1 MDSFQEALSRYQ
13 NDAGSLARGALQGN
27 EAGLRAKASMVSMK
41 ESALSAKAGFDF
53 TKKVSAERDETQAG
67 SEIGQGGMIG
77 APAIL
82 KAGSMLAAKRSES
95 LASKWKSVN
104 ASRQRAKEGGNEE
117 GPDQN
122 VEQDFNEGEH
132 PGMETPQAGGDATRT
147 GKIGD
152 IEVSRGEQRSP
163 IDDNDFD
170 QDAPEVQD
178 TPSSVQEP
186 DDLNLGTG
194 KPRQVM
200 NESSQAEP
208 QVSQSKPQVTQ
219 AEEYPE
225 GGGGADFYK
234 SVPQEA
240 SQAEG
245 QATQAES
252 QASQEASQAESQ
264 ATSEADTA
272 GADAEADVEDLAPEI
287 TAASS
292 AWGTAAGALGGAL
305 GIAGGAFGIY
315 AMIEGVKGAIDASK
329 EMSEDP
335 YSAIRGK
342 IASAQGKISA
352 IQSEVG
358 GDQFT
363 SKLGAG
369 TPSFGSMAVPS
380 FDTSKMGSMMGSH
393 F

>member
-27 EAGLRAKASMVSMK
+27 EAGLRAQASMVSMK
-41 ESALSAKAGFDF
+41 ESALSARAGFDF
-53 TKKVSAERDETQAG
+53 TKKITGERDETQAG

-82 KAGSMLAAKRSES
+82 KAGSALAAWRSSS
-95 LASKWKSVN
+95 LTTKWKGVN
-104 ASRQRAKEGGNEE
+104 ASRQRAKTGGNEE

-147 GKIGD
+147 GKIGN

-170 QDAPEVQD
+170 EDAPEVGD
-178 TPSSVQEP
+178 TPSVQEP
-186 DDLNLGTG
+186 EDLNLGTG

-208 QVSQSKPQVTQ
+208 QASQPKPQVTQ

-234 SVPQEA
+234 SVPTEA
-240 SQAEG
+240 TQAEG

-252 QASQEASQAESQ
+252 QATSEASQAESQ

-272 GADAEADVEDLAPEI
+272 GAEAEADVQDLAPEI

-292 AWGTAAGALGGAL
+292 AWGTAAGVLGGAL
-305 GIAGGAFGIY
+305 GLAGGAFGIY

-335 YSAIRGK
+335 YAAIRGK

-369 TPSFGSMAVPS
+369 VPSFGSMAVPT
-380 FDTSKMGSMMGSH
+380 FDTSKIGSMMGSH